1 MEYLLLRWS
10 FLLVTALNENKW
22 KIPDFCNCYRVCWV
36 TQREL
41 RSICAIKRRRVN
53 KIISNERLPLY
64 DRELERDRLCD
75 LSSPTVQSL
84 YTRCPLCEK
93 THFSEN
99 YFSPSCLCGQ
109 DPTETHGLWKCRP
122 GSTSGSL
129 AEPGEVGLPTY
140 CMCLVQ
146 QTVLIFCTCAKE
158 SRSYGSS
165 CRSAHLLK
173 SLAP

>member
-22 KIPDFCNCYRVCWV
+22 KIPHFCNCYRVCWV
-36 TQREL
+36 TQRAL

-84 YTRCPLCEK
+84 YAHCPLCEK

-99 YFSPSCLCGQ
+99 YLQPQL
-109 DPTETHGLWKCRP
+109 PLW
-122 GSTSGSL
+122 SGSHWNTWAL
-129 AEPGEVGLPTY
+129 E
-140 CMCLVQ
+140 M
-146 QTVLIFCTCAKE
+146 QTWQHEWFPCKAWGSRAPNLLHVL
-158 SRSYGSS
+158 
-165 CRSAHLLK
+165 SAADSIDLLHLC
-173 SLAP
+173 